1 MKTVFTSSLGGFHCK
16 EKERNWDYQ
25 LERNMGLRKGFYLCM
40 MGLENIF
47 MLLEIVLLRGE
58 KNLMMCERGNG

>member
-1 MKTVFTSSLGGFHCK
+1 MKTGFTSSLGGFHWK
-16 EKERNWDYQ
+16 EKQRNWDYQ

-47 MLLEIVLLRGE
+47 MLLEIVLLRGK
-58 KNLMMCERGNG
+58 KNLMM